1 MKPFNNI
8 QSFTLKF
15 KNMKKRILLWTLLV
29 MAVSSYS
36 FAGNGGGINPKAAT
50 SFKKDFANA
59 REAKWETGK
68 SFIKVTFKLND
79 EVVFAYYG
87 ENGDLMAISRN
98 IVPSQLPILQL
109 MELKKSYADYW
120 ISDLFEIDSD
130 IETSYD
136 ITLENS
142 DSRLILKSHG
152 MGGWEV
158 YKKEIKM

>member
-1 MKPFNNI
+1 
-8 QSFTLKF
+8 
-15 KNMKKRILLWTLLV
+15 

-109 MELKKSYADYW
+109 MELKKSYADYC
-120 ISDLFEIDSD
+120 ISDLFKINSD
-130 IETSYD
+130 IKKYYN

-152 MGGWEV
+152 MGGWEI
-158 YKKEIKM
+158 YRKETKM

>member
-15 KNMKKRILLWTLLV
+15 KNMKKRILLWTLFV

-120 ISDLFEIDSD
+120 KIG
-130 IETSYD
+130 
-136 ITLENS
+136 
-142 DSRLILKSHG
+142 R
-152 MGGWEV
+152 
-158 YKKEIKM
+158 